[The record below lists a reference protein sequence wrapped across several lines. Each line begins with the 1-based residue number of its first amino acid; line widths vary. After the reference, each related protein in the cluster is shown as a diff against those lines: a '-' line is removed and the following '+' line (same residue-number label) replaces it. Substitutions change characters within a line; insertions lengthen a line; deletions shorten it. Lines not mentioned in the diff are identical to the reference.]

1 MSRMKSVILRLSFV
15 VVIAMTVNFAAAQTY
30 TVSQVPNV
38 QAADSTCYVSD
49 PAHILSPMTVDSL
62 NSMVRGLR
70 HRTSI
75 EIAIVVVP
83 AVEDGDCFTF
93 AYELGRKWGV
103 GVRGRD
109 NGLVILL
116 ATEDRCVQFA
126 TGYGL
131 EGDFPDALCKRIQ
144 TRYMN
149 GYFADN
155 NWDAGLLAGVNAVC
169 RELEGLP
176 PQSVEQDGIGSI
188 APYLLIA
195 AIALF
200 LLFSMGMAYMSHRRE
215 TKCPRCGK
223 YKLVRTDSRVVSIEG
238 GITVRRDIYICS
250 ACGHIVKRDR
260 RTPRDNHHH
269 NGGSGMGPIF
279 WGGFGG
285 FGRHSGGG
293 GFGGF
298 GGGGFG
304 GGGFGGGGA
313 GSKF

>member
-1 MSRMKSVILRLSFV
+1 MRRILARPLFLLFFILMQV
-15 VVIAMTVNFAAAQTY
+15 AAATAANVY
-30 TVSQVPNV
+30 SVEDVPNV
-38 QAADSTCYVSD
+38 RLRDRRMHVSD
-49 PAHILSPMTVDSL
+49 PERILSDETAMRLNRMLTLLEDS
-62 NSMVRGLR
+62 
-70 HRTSI
+70 TSI
-75 EIAIVVVP
+75 EVAVVVVP
-83 AVEDGDCFTF
+83 AVPDGDCFSF
-93 AYELGRKWGV
+93 AFNLGRTWGV
-103 GVRGRD
+103 GKQETD
-109 NGLVILL
+109 NGLVVLL
-116 ATEDRCVQFA
+116 STGDRCVQFS

-131 EGDFPDALCKRIQ
+131 EGILPDALCKRIQ